1 MSKRQIRKAFEV
13 RLSTWAAARDT
24 PLRIAWENA
33 PFTPTVGETFLR
45 AFIVPAETDSQD
57 LAGAHRVYTGLFQV
71 SIIGE
76 AGKGAKA
83 VEEIA
88 QELES
93 LFPLNLRIPVTGGNV
108 LVYTPI
114 SEGPAMPDGGTY
126 TLPVWCRYRMDTI

>member
-1 MSKRQIRKAFEV
+1 MSKRQIRAAFES
-13 RLSTWAAARDT
+13 RLSAWAGSKT
-24 PLRIAWENA
+24 PAIPIAWENVA
-33 PFTPTVGETFLR
+33 FTPSNYPYLR
-45 AFIVPAETDSQD
+45 AFLLPAATDSQD
-57 LAGAHRVYTGLFQV
+57 LEGKHRAYTGIFQV
-71 SIIGE
+71 SIIGQT
-76 AGKGAKA
+76 GKGAKA

-114 SEGPAMPDGGTY
+114 SEGPAMPDGGTF